1 MPRVSSTAMYQ
12 VDWQAGTLSIWFHG
26 SGRYDYYNVPE
37 QVYRGLLSA
46 SSKGTYFNSHIRD
59 RYGR

>member
-1 MPRVSSTAMYQ
+1 MYQ
-12 VDWQAGTLSIWFHG
+12 VEWQAGTLSIWFHG

-37 QVYRGLLSA
+37 HVYRALMSA
-46 SSKGTYFNSHIRD
+46 SSKGTYFNNHVRD